1 MSERWKSALFKY
13 VDGSRPTKPG
23 PITLFRELS
32 RAYDAISIQSGVRFM
47 KGLSISCIR
56 FVVIMALSLAGLV
69 SMPVAAADEKVL
81 IEQVRGA
88 DPRVDYP
95 SLTRFGPWDDRNYQL
110 TLEDIAIL
118 PANDRYLPTVPAFF
132 KVLKRKEMAEQ
143 GFPLVDDLYPRE
155 VDKEFQYRFG
165 GLMQNGKLNLTERGK
180 YHYTGPE
187 NPNPLKPNRFAT
199 DPVARNLDKA
209 APVSQEG
216 PFDGTLS
223 NNETTIEY
231 HPTNPNIVIAGSN
244 GSGGQRMSFSSN
256 GGLTWGNSGALPG
269 TCCDP
274 AIEYTSNGAIAF
286 AATLGQSGSG
296 CTFGLCSTVYWSFNN
311 GQTWLGPVHMST
323 ASSDKEFIHV
333 DRSPDSPYRDRVY
346 VTWHQGNVMQF
357 ARSTALPVQ
366 GGAGLQFAAP
376 ISFAADERGI
386 GSDIATDRQGRIY
399 HVYPSVTSGSAE
411 MYLLRSDDGGATF
424 VDLNGAAPG
433 LARQIF
439 DLHGRFDFA
448 IPAMES
454 RRVFIYAVVDVD
466 MSGGP
471 RDGRVYVA
479 FTDENAA
486 AGSPGNGTGSA
497 AASHG
502 WLRVI
507 YSDDQG
513 ATWTTAASP
522 HSLADQTTVDRFQ
535 PWMKVDNVGN
545 VHIGWQD
552 TRNSGAGLRDKAD
565 WYYAVSTNG
574 GTSWVEETRVSSV
587 VSQNINNGQEW
598 GDYNGLGISADGQFI
613 GMTWTDN
620 RIVTPPNTTSQ
631 RSFAARV
638 QNLFNTPT
646 FLMSASTSV
655 LNVCAR
661 TPATTAAAPV
671 TINLNPINGFTGS
684 TALTFPNALPTGVT
698 GTLTPATVPSLP
710 GSSVAQL
717 SANNTATPGT
727 IEVLIR
733 GVSGAVTRETPIS
746 LTIATAPPTVSTL
759 TTPANGA
766 TGVALSPSFTWAA
779 STQATSYRIDI
790 ASDAA
795 FTNIVYSG
803 TQTGTSLNLPLTLA
817 SSTQFHWR
825 VTAFNACAVLPAV
838 ELFNDGFEDPNGIPT
853 GAVSATG
860 TFTTQAAAG
869 DCPAGP
875 APTILL
881 SENFNGTVGAGWGPQ
896 AGGSGTNSWAVTSAF
911 PFGGTGLS
919 LRGTTP
925 ETVSDQRYVSPT
937 IALPA
942 VGNGLTLTFQS
953 RHGLEAN
960 AGVTTCF
967 DGGILEVSTNGGTTY
982 TQVPAAQLLT
992 DPYNA
997 NVSTAWQSPIAG
1009 VPAWCGTQA
1018 FTRNVVNLAPYAGQ
1032 SVQFRFRLTSD
1043 ATVAEPDGWII
1054 DNVEVKRCN

>member
-1 MSERWKSALFKY
+1 MKSSW
-13 VDGSRPTKPG
+13 V
-23 PITLFRELS
+23 
-32 RAYDAISIQSGVRFM
+32 
-47 KGLSISCIR
+47 SCIHG
-56 FVVIMALSLAGLV
+56 VIAMALVIAGFTV
-69 SMPVAAADEKVL
+69 APVARADEKIL
-81 IEQVRGA
+81 IEQTRGS

-95 SLTRFGPWDDRNYQL
+95 SLTRFGPWDDRNYEL

-118 PANDRYLPTVPAFF
+118 PSNDRYLPTVPAFF

-143 GFPLVDDLYPRE
+143 GFPLLDDLYPRE

-187 NPNPLKPNRFAT
+187 NPNPKRPNRFAT
-199 DPVARNLDKA
+199 DPIARDFFKA
-209 APVSQEG
+209 APVFNEG

-244 GSGGQRMSFSSN
+244 GSGGQRMSYSSD
-256 GGLTWGNSGALPG
+256 GGVTWQNSGALAG

-274 AIEYTSNGAIAF
+274 AIEYTSNGGIAF

-311 GQTWLGPVHMST
+311 GQTWLGPVHLST

-333 DRSPDSPYRDRVY
+333 DRSPTSPYRDRVY

-366 GGAGLQFAAP
+366 NGPGMTFAAP

-399 HVYPSVTSGSAE
+399 HVYPSITSGSAE
-411 MYLLRSDDGGATF
+411 MRLLRSDDGGVTF
-424 VDLNGAAPG
+424 VDLNGAAAG
-433 LARQIF
+433 LSSQIY

-448 IPAMES
+448 IPAMET

-479 FTDENAA
+479 FTDENPG

-513 ATWTTAASP
+513 VTWNTAASP

-535 PWMKVDNVGN
+535 PWMKVDALGN

-587 VSQNINNGQEW
+587 VSQNIANSQEW
-598 GDYNGLGISADGQFI
+598 GDYNGLGISADGQFV

-620 RIVTPPNTTSQ
+620 RIVTPPSTTSQ

-646 FLMSASTSV
+646 FLMNTSASV
-655 LNVCAR
+655 LSVCAR
-661 TPATTAAAPV
+661 TPASTNAPPV
-671 TINLNPINGFTGS
+671 TLNLSSINGFAGS
-684 TALTFPNALPTGVT
+684 TALSFPNAFPTGVS
-698 GTLTPATVPSLP
+698 GSLTPPTVPSLP

-733 GVSGAVTRETPIS
+733 GVSGSVTRESPVS
-746 LTIATAPPTVSTL
+746 LTIATAAPTPSTL
-759 TTPANGA
+759 TAPANGA
-766 TGVALSPSFTWAA
+766 TGVSLTPSFAWAA
-779 STQATSYRIDI
+779 SAQAASYRIDI

-795 FTNIVYSG
+795 FTNIVYTG
-803 TQTGTSLNLPLTLA
+803 TQTGTTLNLPLTLA

-825 VTAFNACAVLPAV
+825 VTAFNACPVLPAV
-838 ELFNDGFEDPNGIPT
+838 ELFNDGFEDPNGVVA

-860 TFTTQAAAG
+860 TFTTQAAPG
-869 DCPAGP
+869 DCPGP
-875 APTILL
+875 STVVL
-881 SENFNGTVGAGWGPQ
+881 SENFEGAATGWAQQ
-896 AGGSGTNSWAVTSAF
+896 AGGIGTNTWAITTDF
-911 PFGGTGLS
+911 PFAGTRA
-919 LRGTTP
+919 LRGVPAATP
-925 ETVSDQRYVSPT
+925 SDQRFVSPSVV
-937 IALPA
+937 LPT
-942 VGNGLTLTFQS
+942 VGSGLTLAFMS
-953 RHGLEAN
+953 RQGMERRT
-960 AGVTTCF
+960 AGGCW
-967 DGGILEVSTNGGTTY
+967 DGGFIDITTNGGTTW
-982 TQVPAAQLLT
+982 TQITAGLLT
-992 DPYNA
+992 DPYDGA
-997 NVSTAWQSPIAG
+997 LTAPNPAAPA
-1009 VPAWCGTQA
+1009 PAWCGDPQPYL
-1018 FTRNVVNLAPYAGQ
+1018 RSVIDLAPYAGQ
-1032 SVQFRFRLTSD
+1032 TVQFRFRATSD
-1043 ATVAEPDGWII
+1043 DTVARPEGWNI
-1054 DNVEVKRCN
+1054 DDVVIRRCN